1 MLNRISISVLLK
13 LVIVTM
19 AASAMITVSISAWD
33 SWTRLAAVKRITAVA
48 ETSSYLFTA
57 LHNLRVDRASTYRDL
72 NSDKPVMQMTPLL
85 KHSRDG
91 EMPALKSGLAA
102 LEATD
107 FAGRD
112 SAVSRLRQA
121 ITNLTALHE
130 EANAASAQPKSARP
144 QGLAQKYFKETDDL
158 IKLLDTIS
166 SHLTQSVKL
175 QDAYIDQLMELKELA
190 WVARNAGGDASVMI
204 SNALGGVPLPADAMV
219 KYTTNVSRLDTAW
232 SALENLASG
241 LPLPPRFNEAIEKAQ
256 KAYFGRDYVDL
267 RLKTLKALIAHEPVS
282 VTVSDW
288 SPLSVG
294 KLASLLHVAEV
305 AIDVAKDHAA
315 AQHAEVLRALGFQ
328 IGMLIAAMAL
338 ACAMVLLISRR
349 VTGPLGQISGAL
361 IELTNDRIADV
372 PYTNRSD
379 EIGEIAKA
387 TEVFKQS
394 IAQKVI
400 NLRVR
405 SALDVVR
412 SNVMVADGD
421 YNIMYMNTTLQE
433 MMQEAEPEIRK
444 ALPNFTASKLLGAN
458 MDVFHKNPAHQRQL
472 LDSLTSTH
480 ESRIAIGT
488 QKFHLVATPVVDQH
502 GKRSGTV
509 VEWRNE
515 TVEKAIEAEVDGL
528 VKAAVAGDFS
538 QRVPLEGKKEF
549 MLNLATSMN
558 ALCEN
563 TGKALD
569 DLAGMMSA
577 LADGDMTQRITA
589 EYQGMFGKL
598 KTDANMMAE
607 RIGSTVAEIKASATE
622 VTSASAEISASTTD
636 LSQRTEEQAASL
648 EQTSASMEEIAS
660 TVKNNAENAQ
670 QANASASATRDVAD
684 RGGQV
689 VAQAVQAMAGIEESS
704 RKISDIIGV
713 IDEIA
718 RQTNLLA
725 LNAAV
730 EAARAGEAGRGF
742 AVVASEVRSL
752 AQRSSQAAKDIK
764 DLITNSNDQVKG
776 GVELVNRA
784 GTALTEIVES
794 IKKVADIVADI
805 ASASNEQ
812 STGIEQVNKALTQ
825 MDEVTQQN
833 SALVEENA
841 ATAKTLE
848 HQAKAMAERVSF
860 FKLHAVAE
868 DRPAAKHAAQPAAAR
883 APRPAAA
890 PPSRG
895 PAAGK
900 QPAAPKQQPAAHP
913 SGPPRQ
919 RMLAGRFAACRP
931 RSQPRST
938 RAGLERVLAD
948 TTSRR
953 DAMRPFGTATRIP

>member
-1 MLNRISISVLLK
+1 MLNKISINALLK
-13 LVIVTM
+13 MVIVTM

-48 ETSSYLFTA
+48 EASGYLFTA

-72 NSDKPVMQMTPLL
+72 NSDKPVLQLTPLL
-85 KHSRDG
+85 KNSRDN
-91 EMPALKSGLAA
+91 EMPALKAGLTA

-112 SAVSRLRQA
+112 GAISTLRQA
-121 ITNLTALHE
+121 ITNLTALHQ
-130 EANAASAQPKSARP
+130 EADAASAQPKSARP
-144 QGLAQKYFKETDDL
+144 QGLAQKYFKEADDL
-158 IKLLDTIS
+158 IKLLDKVS
-166 SHLTQSVKL
+166 SQLTQSIKL

-190 WVARNAGGDASVMI
+190 WVARNAGGDTSLMV
-204 SNALGGVPLPADAMV
+204 SNALGGVPLPPDALL
-219 KYTTNVSRLDTAW
+219 KYTANVSRLNTAW
-232 SALENLASG
+232 GALENLAAG
-241 LPLPPRFNEAIEKAQ
+241 LPLPARFNEAIDKAQ
-256 KAYFGRDYVDL
+256 KEFFGHDYVDL
-267 RLKTLKALIAHEPVS
+267 RLKTLKALIAHEPVT
-282 VTVSDW
+282 VTVNEW
-288 SPLSVG
+288 SPMSVS
-294 KLASLLHVAEV
+294 KLASMLSVAEV
-305 AIDVAKDHAA
+305 ALDVAKEHAA
-315 AQHAEVLRALGFQ
+315 AQRAEALRALLFQ
-328 IGMLIAAMAL
+328 IGMLVAAMAL
-338 ACAMVLLISRR
+338 AGGMLLLISRR
-349 VTGPLGQISGAL
+349 VTGPLGEISGAL
-361 IELTNDRIADV
+361 IELTNDRIVDV
-372 PYTNRSD
+372 PYVTRSD
-379 EIGEIAKA
+379 EIGGIAKA

-421 YNIMYMNTTLQE
+421 YNIMYMNATLQE
-433 MMQEAEPEIRK
+433 MMQEAEAELRK
-444 ALPNFTASKLLGAN
+444 VLPNFEAGKLLGAN
-458 MDVFHKNPAHQRQL
+458 MDVFDKNPALQRKL
-472 LDSLTSTH
+472 LESLTGTH
-480 ESRIAIGT
+480 ESHIAIGS
-488 QKFHLVATPVVDQH
+488 QKFHLVTTPVVDQH

-515 TVEKAIEAEVDGL
+515 TVEKAIEAEVDGM

-538 QRVPLEGKKEF
+538 QRVPLQGKKDF

-558 ALCEN
+558 ALCET
-563 TGKALD
+563 TGKALS
-569 DLAGMMSA
+569 DLAGMMSS

-589 EYQGMFGKL
+589 EYHGMFGQL
-598 KTDANMMAE
+598 KNDANTMAE
-607 RIGSTVAEIKASATE
+607 RIGATVAEIKTSANE
-622 VTSASAEISASTTD
+622 VTSAAVEISASTTN

-648 EQTSASMEEIAS
+648 EETSASMEQIAS

-670 QANASASATRDVAD
+670 QANVSASATRDVAD

-742 AVVASEVRSL
+742 AGVASEVRSL
-752 AQRSSQAAKDIK
+752 AQRSTQAAKDIK

-776 GVELVNRA
+776 GVDLVNRA
-784 GTALTEIVES
+784 GAALTEIVDS
-794 IKKVADIVADI
+794 IKKVADIVAEI
-805 ASASNEQ
+805 ANASNEQ

-848 HQAKAMAERVSF
+848 HQAKAMEERASF
-860 FKLHAVAE
+860 FKLDMAAGG
-868 DRPAAKHAAQPAAAR
+868 RPAAKRAAPPANNYEQ
-883 APRPAAA
+883 RPAAA
-890 PPSRG
+890 PSRG
-895 PAAGK
+895 SAALK
-900 QPAAPKQQPAAHP
+900 QPAAPKQTPAPAP
-913 SGPPRQ
+913 KQAAAAANSGGPVR
-919 RMLAGRFAACRP
+919 RMQAALA
-931 RSQPRST
+931 
-938 RAGLERVLAD
+938 
-948 TTSRR
+948 
-953 DAMRPFGTATRIP
+953 TAINSEPDWKEF